1 MIITEKDSSFKD
13 YYLKCVE
20 IPHFKTALLG
30 KEIPNIG
37 SILIKDKQ
45 IISLCAAYKV
55 AELNNI
61 SWWTSTWACM
71 RKNSNLLMDTTK
83 KTINRFPNNSRIL
96 SYILTRDEKNSLTY
110 RASLLLA
117 KRLGF
122 KIIESNLTCDII
134 EYRL

>member
-45 IISLCAAYKV
+45 IISLCA
-55 AELNNI
+55 
-61 SWWTSTWACM
+61 
-71 RKNSNLLMDTTK
+71 
-83 KTINRFPNNSRIL
+83 
-96 SYILTRDEKNSLTY
+96 RDEKNSLTY